1 MVWGRGQAEDGKR
14 ADAGHGDGC
23 VDDWESCG
31 GRVELCLGDGA
42 GWGGR
47 GMGTYGVRERD
58 GGESRKCPIQQHGLS
73 YISS

>member
-1 MVWGRGQAEDGKR
+1 MTGRAVEGLSCVWGMGRGP
-14 ADAGHGDGC
+14 
-23 VDDWESCG
+23 
-31 GRVELCLGDGA
+31 
-42 GWGGR
+42 

>member
-1 MVWGRGQAEDGKR
+1 MTGRA
-14 ADAGHGDGC
+14 
-23 VDDWESCG
+23 VG
-31 GRVELCLGDGA
+31 GVELCLGDGA

>member
-1 MVWGRGQAEDGKR
+1 MTGRA
-14 ADAGHGDGC
+14 
-23 VDDWESCG
+23 VG
-31 GRVELCLGDGA
+31 GVELCSG
-42 GWGGR
+42 GWGP